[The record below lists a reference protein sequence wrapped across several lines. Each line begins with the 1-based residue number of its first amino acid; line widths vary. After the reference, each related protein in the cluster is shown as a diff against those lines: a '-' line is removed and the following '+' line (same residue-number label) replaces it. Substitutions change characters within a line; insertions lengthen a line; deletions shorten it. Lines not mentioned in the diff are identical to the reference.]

1 MPKRISSLDGAQNQE
16 LTLEILPVNVFQ
28 SFRNFMHDYPAPGA
42 RYCFHTEYEIHLI
55 RKGSGHYKI
64 GDQVGK
70 FQAGQVSI
78 IGSRVPHDWVSDLR
92 KGQVIRDRDVVLQF
106 SREWL
111 DRVRKTIPEITDFE
125 RLLEQA
131 RCAIIFKGESAD
143 KAQAVLESIIKF
155 SGIEKV
161 TKFMELLLIMSRA
174 PESEREYIVENP
186 FPSGSGPLAPL
197 AAQKGVT
204 YIFNNIDKKIRL
216 SDAAKLS
223 FMSESTFSRMFKK
236 ASGLNFSEMIRKL
249 RIEQGCKL
257 LTSTDLSIV
266 AISKD
271 CGYTNLSNFNRQFL
285 REMGTTPRDFR
296 HLNQRERIILLEK
309 IFGHKNQLLQQVK
322 SETQANRIN
331 TPSTVN

>member
-1 MPKRISSLDGAQNQE
+1 
-16 LTLEILPVNVFQ
+16 
-28 SFRNFMHDYPAPGA
+28 
-42 RYCFHTEYEIHLI
+42 
-55 RKGSGHYKI
+55 
-64 GDQVGK
+64 
-70 FQAGQVSI
+70 
-78 IGSRVPHDWVSDLR
+78 
-92 KGQVIRDRDVVLQF
+92 
-106 SREWL
+106 
-111 DRVRKTIPEITDFE
+111 
-125 RLLEQA
+125 
-131 RCAIIFKGESAD
+131 
-143 KAQAVLESIIKF
+143 
-155 SGIEKV
+155 
-161 TKFMELLLIMSRA
+161 MELLLIMSRA

-249 RIEQGCKL
+249 RIEQSCKL

-266 AISKD
+266 ATSKD